1 MKKRDR
7 ELKTLRSSC
16 VFPFA
21 FEESRV
27 TQRVLTRERG
37 HITPRCDR
45 FRSSDQWPPRAGSSG
60 DPFLATLPEIPKR
73 KRTHLLHEDNATKL
87 TLTGAY
93 REGTER
99 ARAPFSHTEKKGTSR
114 ASLSHPH
121 LLFCLSP
128 ALPSS
133 TCAGGVTFYFGM
145 SFDISAMCLDT
156 ASTSL
161 RHAPMF
167 PASCRISA
175 RERIRG
181 CAQVHSTVPFRPS
194 IFP

>member
-1 MKKRDR
+1 MVTSPRDAIGFVR
-7 ELKTLRSSC
+7 RISGHLVPDRPGILFWRPSRKFRNGNAPTSCTKT
-16 VFPFA
+16 
-21 FEESRV
+21 
-27 TQRVLTRERG
+27 TQ
-37 HITPRCDR
+37 
-45 FRSSDQWPPRAGSSG
+45 Q
-60 DPFLATLPEIPKR
+60 
-73 KRTHLLHEDNATKL
+73 KL